1 MKYALI
7 RDDQIAEYRDYAA
20 APESKRI
27 NGLPMLRPVV
37 DLPQPAYDPDLHRL
51 EATVTIYD
59 DRVEHG
65 WTEVALDL
73 AEVKR
78 LKLTEIEL
86 AAAMAIEPIAS
97 VYSQAERETWPI
109 QEAEAVAWTAN
120 NLAPTPMLTALA
132 TARGETI
139 ADVVANVLTKAAA
152 FKALAGATFGKRKA
166 KIDLVNSAAT
176 AADVNAITW

>member
-20 APESKRI
+20 APESKHI

-37 DLPQPAYDPDLHRL
+37 ELPQPVYDPGLQRL
-51 EATVTIYD
+51 DKTVIILD

-65 WTEVALDL
+65 WTAVALDL
-73 AEVKR
+73 DEVKR
-78 LKLTEIEL
+78 RKFDEIEL
-86 AAAMAIEPIAS
+86 AAATEIEPITS
-97 VYSQAERETWPI
+97 VYPQAERDTWPI

-120 NLAPTPMLTALA
+120 PQASTPMLNAIA
-132 TARGETI
+132 AARGQTL

-152 FKALAGATFGKRKA
+152 FKAVAGAAFGKRKA
-166 KIDLVNSAAT
+166 KIDLVNAAAT
-176 AADVNAITW
+176 AEDVSAITW